1 MLLMSTITYIYVN
14 VNTVSGKNN
23 HIPAKVTVCIIIKSL
38 CKTNSNL
45 IPANIYTQF
54 SSFGLK
60 NYNH

>member
-1 MLLMSTITYIYVN
+1 MSTSTLYQV
-14 VNTVSGKNN
+14 KNN

>member
-1 MLLMSTITYIYVN
+1 MLLMSTITYVN

-23 HIPAKVTVCIIIKSL
+23 HIPAKVTVCLIIKSL